1 MTNIDFKEKMASK
14 KFIFSLFA
22 LIVVSAMLFFGKLPP
37 SYYETITMATI
48 ITYLS
53 SNVAYRYV
61 NTKNGMPADE
71 AMNTNNKE
79 MEVYDESHHADAPQE
94 EIKVQKGISYGG

>member
-1 MTNIDFKEKMASK
+1 MTNITFKETLASK

-61 NTKNGMPADE
+61 STKNGMPPDE
-71 AMNTNNKE
+71 AMNANNEERK
-79 MEVYDESHHADAPQE
+79 VYDETHDADW
-94 EIKVQKGISYGG
+94 

>member
-1 MTNIDFKEKMASK
+1 MTNIAFKEKMASK

-61 NTKNGMPADE
+61 NTKNGMPPVPPDE
-71 AMNTNNKE
+71 AMNANNEERK
-79 MEVYDESHHADAPQE
+79 VYDETHDADW
-94 EIKVQKGISYGG
+94 

>member
-1 MTNIDFKEKMASK
+1 MTHIAFKEKMASK
-14 KFIFSLFA
+14 KFIFSLFT

-37 SYYETITMATI
+37 SYYEAITMATI

-61 NTKNGMPADE
+61 NTKNGMPPDE
-71 AMNTNNKE
+71 AMNTNNE
-79 MEVYDESHHADAPQE
+79 EREVYDEPHHADAPQE
-94 EIKVQKGISYGG
+94 EAKAQKGISYG